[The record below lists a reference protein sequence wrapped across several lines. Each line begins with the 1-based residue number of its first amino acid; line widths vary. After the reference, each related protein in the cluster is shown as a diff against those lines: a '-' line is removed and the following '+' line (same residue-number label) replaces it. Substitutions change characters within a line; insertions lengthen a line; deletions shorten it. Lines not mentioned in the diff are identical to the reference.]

1 MKKPGMQCLTFSAN
15 TAYIT
20 IRNSYSNV
28 EVTFSVFTLLFTVE
42 VTMKQ

>member
-1 MKKPGMQCLTFSAN
+1 MQCLNFSAN

-20 IRNSYSNV
+20 NRNYYSNV